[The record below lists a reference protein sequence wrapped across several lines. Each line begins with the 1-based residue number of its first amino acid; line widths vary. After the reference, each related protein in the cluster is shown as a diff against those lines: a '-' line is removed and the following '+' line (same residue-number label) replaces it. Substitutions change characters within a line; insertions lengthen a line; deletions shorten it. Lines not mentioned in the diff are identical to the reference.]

1 MNTSNQ
7 TTAPPRASNN
17 NLALSVVGAL
27 FFMLGFIT
35 CLNDIL
41 IPHLKAIFNLNY
53 TQAMLVQFCFF
64 TAYAGMSIPMSK
76 LVEKMGY
83 KAGIIGGFLIA
94 ALGCILFYPAAAS
107 ASYPIFLG
115 ALFILASGIVLLQ
128 VAGNPYVTLLA
139 PKGKESVMLTLIQAF
154 NSLATTV
161 APPIGAALIFVD
173 ATASQAERISSV
185 QMPYLGLAGFM
196 ILLSVLIGL
205 IKLPDARQIA
215 AAQTESNHDGKTS
228 VWQYKHMVLGTI
240 GIFCYVGAEVA
251 IGSLMVNV
259 LEHTAGLDHDKAA
272 GYLSIYWGGMMVG
285 RFIGAGLMNKI
296 APNKYLAFNASM
308 AVGLLLLAIAANGG
322 AVTQWALLLIGFFN
336 SIMFPTIFSLG
347 TKGLSKFTGAA
358 SGIISTAIVG
368 GALIPVLQGLVI
380 DNVGLM
386 ISYVIPAVCYVYIVF
401 FATQGYKADET
412 SA

>member
-1 MNTSNQ
+1 MNASNQ
-7 TTAPPRASNN
+7 TTAPPRAGNN

-64 TAYAGMSIPMSK
+64 TAYAVMSVPMSK

-94 ALGCILFYPAAAS
+94 ALGCVLFYPAAAS

-215 AAQTESNHDGKTS
+215 AEQTESSHDGKTS

-251 IGSLMVNV
+251 IGSLMVNA
-259 LEHTAGLDHDKAA
+259 LEHTAGLSHDKAA
-272 GYLSIYWGGMMVG
+272 GYLSIYWGGAMVG

-308 AVGLLLLAIAANGG
+308 AVGLLMLAIAAGGG
-322 AVTQWALLLIGFFN
+322 AVTQWSLLLIGFFN

-347 TKGLSKFTGAA
+347 TKGLGKFTGAA

-368 GALIPVLQGLVI
+368 GALVPVLQGFVI
-380 DNVGLM
+380 DHVGLM

-401 FATQGYKADET
+401 FATRGYKADEKP
-412 SA
+412 A

>member
-1 MNTSNQ
+1 MNASNQ
-7 TTAPPRASNN
+7 TTAPPRAGNN

-64 TAYAGMSIPMSK
+64 TAYAVMSIPMSK

-94 ALGCILFYPAAAS
+94 TLGCILFYPAAAS

-115 ALFILASGIVLLQ
+115 ALFILAAGIVLLQ

-139 PKGKESVMLTLIQAF
+139 PKGKESMMLTLIQAF

-272 GYLSIYWGGMMVG
+272 GYLSVYWGGAMVG

-308 AVGLLLLAIAANGG
+308 AVGLLLLAIAAGGG

-347 TKGLSKFTGAA
+347 TKGLGKFTGAA

-368 GALIPVLQGLVI
+368 GALVPVLQGLVI

>member
-1 MNTSNQ
+1 MNASNQ
-7 TTAPPRASNN
+7 TTAPPRAGNN

-64 TAYAGMSIPMSK
+64 TAYAVMSIPMSK

-215 AAQTESNHDGKTS
+215 AEQTESNHDGKTS

-272 GYLSIYWGGMMVG
+272 GYLSIYWGGAMVG

-347 TKGLSKFTGAA
+347 TKGLGKFTGAA

-380 DNVGLM
+380 DNMGLM
-386 ISYVIPAVCYVYIVF
+386 ISYVIPAVCYVYILF
-401 FATQGYKADET
+401 FATQGYKADEA

>member
-1 MNTSNQ
+1 MNASNQ
-7 TTAPPRASNN
+7 TTAPPRAGNN

-64 TAYAGMSIPMSK
+64 TAYAVMSVPMSK

-215 AAQTESNHDGKTS
+215 AEQTESNHDGKTS

-272 GYLSIYWGGMMVG
+272 GYLSIYWGGAMVG

-347 TKGLSKFTGAA
+347 TKGLGKFTGAA

-368 GALIPVLQGLVI
+368 GALVPVLQGLVI

>member
-1 MNTSNQ
+1 MHASIQ
-7 TTAPPRASNN
+7 TASPPRGGN

-64 TAYAGMSIPMSK
+64 TAYAVMSIPMSK

-215 AAQTESNHDGKTS
+215 AEQTESSHDGKTS

-251 IGSLMVNV
+251 IGSLMVNA
-259 LEHTAGLDHDKAA
+259 LEHTAGLSHDKAA
-272 GYLSIYWGGMMVG
+272 GYLSIYWGGAMVG

-308 AVGLLLLAIAANGG
+308 AVGLLMLAIAAGGG
-322 AVTQWALLLIGFFN
+322 AVTQWSLLLIRFFN

-347 TKGLSKFTGAA
+347 TKGLGKFTGAA

-368 GALIPVLQGLVI
+368 GALVPVLQGFVI
-380 DNVGLM
+380 DHVGLM

-401 FATQGYKADET
+401 FATRGYKADEKP
-412 SA
+412 A

>member
-1 MNTSNQ
+1 MHASIQ
-7 TTAPPRASNN
+7 TASPPRGGN

-64 TAYAGMSIPMSK
+64 TAYAVMSIPMSK

-215 AAQTESNHDGKTS
+215 AEQTESSHDGKSS

-251 IGSLMVNV
+251 IGSLMVNA
-259 LEHTAGLDHDKAA
+259 LEHTAGLSHDKAA
-272 GYLSIYWGGMMVG
+272 GYLSVYWGGAMVG

-308 AVGLLLLAIAANGG
+308 AVGLLLRAIAAGGG
-322 AVTQWALLLIGFFN
+322 AVTQWSLLLIGFFN

-347 TKGLSKFTGAA
+347 TKGLGKFTGAA

-368 GALIPVLQGLVI
+368 GALVPVLQGFVI
-380 DNVGLM
+380 DHVGLM

-401 FATQGYKADET
+401 FATRGYKADEKP
-412 SA
+412 A

>member
-1 MNTSNQ
+1 MNASNQ
-7 TTAPPRASNN
+7 TTAPPRAGNN

-64 TAYAGMSIPMSK
+64 TAYAVMSIPMSK

-215 AAQTESNHDGKTS
+215 AEQTESNHDGKTS

-251 IGSLMVNV
+251 IGSLMVNA
-259 LEHTAGLDHDKAA
+259 LEHTAGLSHDKAA
-272 GYLSIYWGGMMVG
+272 GYLSIYWGGAMVG

-308 AVGLLLLAIAANGG
+308 AVGLLMLAIAAGGG
-322 AVTQWALLLIGFFN
+322 AVTQWSLLLIGFFN

-347 TKGLSKFTGAA
+347 TKGLGKFTGAA

-368 GALIPVLQGLVI
+368 GALVPVLQGFVI
-380 DNVGLM
+380 DHVSLM

-401 FATQGYKADET
+401 FATRGYKADEKP
-412 SA
+412 A

>member
-1 MNTSNQ
+1 MHASIQ
-7 TTAPPRASNN
+7 TASPPRSGN

-64 TAYAGMSIPMSK
+64 TAYAVMSVPMSK

-94 ALGCILFYPAAAS
+94 ALGCVLFYPAAAS

-215 AAQTESNHDGKTS
+215 AEQTESSHDGKTS

-251 IGSLMVNV
+251 IGSLMVNA
-259 LEHTAGLDHDKAA
+259 LEHTAGLSHDKAA
-272 GYLSIYWGGMMVG
+272 GYLSIYWGGAMVG

-308 AVGLLLLAIAANGG
+308 AVGLLMLAIAAGGG
-322 AVTQWALLLIGFFN
+322 AVTQWSLLLIGFFN

-347 TKGLSKFTGAA
+347 TKGLGKFTGAA

-368 GALIPVLQGLVI
+368 GALVPVLQGFVI
-380 DNVGLM
+380 DHVGLM

-401 FATQGYKADET
+401 FATRGYKADEKP
-412 SA
+412 A

>member
-1 MNTSNQ
+1 MHASIQ
-7 TTAPPRASNN
+7 TASPPRGGN

-64 TAYAGMSIPMSK
+64 TAYAVMSIPMSK

-215 AAQTESNHDGKTS
+215 AEQTESNHDGKTS

-259 LEHTAGLDHDKAA
+259 LEHTAGLSHDKAA
-272 GYLSIYWGGMMVG
+272 GYLSIYWGGAMVG

-308 AVGLLLLAIAANGG
+308 AVGLLMLAIAAGGG
-322 AVTQWALLLIGFFN
+322 AVTQWSLLLIGFFN

-347 TKGLSKFTGAA
+347 TKGLGKFTGAA

-368 GALIPVLQGLVI
+368 GALVPVLQGFVI
-380 DNVGLM
+380 DHVGLM

-401 FATQGYKADET
+401 FATRGYKADEKP
-412 SA
+412 A

>member
-1 MNTSNQ
+1 MHASIQ
-7 TTAPPRASNN
+7 TASPPRGGN

-64 TAYAGMSIPMSK
+64 TAYAVMSVPMSK

-107 ASYPIFLG
+107 ASYPVFLG

-215 AAQTESNHDGKTS
+215 AEQTESSHDGKTS

-272 GYLSIYWGGMMVG
+272 GYLSIYWGGAMVG

-347 TKGLSKFTGAA
+347 TKGLGKFTGAA

-368 GALIPVLQGLVI
+368 GALVPVLQGFVI
-380 DNVGLM
+380 DHVGLM

-401 FATQGYKADET
+401 FATRGYKADEKP
-412 SA
+412 A

>member
-1 MNTSNQ
+1 MNASNQ
-7 TTAPPRASNN
+7 TTTPPRAGNN

-64 TAYAGMSIPMSK
+64 TAYAVMSIPMSK

-215 AAQTESNHDGKTS
+215 AEQTESNHDGKTS

-259 LEHTAGLDHDKAA
+259 LEHTAGLNHDKAA

>member
-1 MNTSNQ
+1 MNASNQ
-7 TTAPPRASNN
+7 TTAPPRAGNN

-64 TAYAGMSIPMSK
+64 TAYAVMSIPMSK

-173 ATASQAERISSV
+173 ATASQAERIASV

-272 GYLSIYWGGMMVG
+272 GYLSIYWGGAMVG

-308 AVGLLLLAIAANGG
+308 AAGLLLLAIAANGG

-347 TKGLSKFTGAA
+347 TKGLGKFTGAA

-368 GALIPVLQGLVI
+368 GALVPVLQGLVI

-401 FATQGYKADET
+401 FATQGYKADEK

>member
-1 MNTSNQ
+1 MHASIQ
-7 TTAPPRASNN
+7 TASPPRSGN

-64 TAYAGMSIPMSK
+64 TAYAVMSVPMSK

-94 ALGCILFYPAAAS
+94 ALGCVLFYPAAAS

-173 ATASQAERISSV
+173 AAASQAERISSV

-215 AAQTESNHDGKTS
+215 AEQTESNHDGKTS

-251 IGSLMVNV
+251 IGSLMVNA
-259 LEHTAGLDHDKAA
+259 LEHTAGLSHDKAA
-272 GYLSIYWGGMMVG
+272 GYLSIYWGGAMVG

-308 AVGLLLLAIAANGG
+308 AVGLLMLAIAAGGG
-322 AVTQWALLLIGFFN
+322 AVTQWSLLLIGFFN

-347 TKGLSKFTGAA
+347 TKGLGKFTGAA

-368 GALIPVLQGLVI
+368 GALVPVLQGFVI
-380 DNVGLM
+380 DHVGLM

-401 FATQGYKADET
+401 FATRDYKADEKP
-412 SA
+412 A

>member
-1 MNTSNQ
+1 MHASIQ
-7 TTAPPRASNN
+7 TASPPRSGN

-64 TAYAGMSIPMSK
+64 TAYAVMSVPMSK

-94 ALGCILFYPAAAS
+94 ALGCVLFYPAAAS

-115 ALFILASGIVLLQ
+115 ALFILASGIVLLL

-215 AAQTESNHDGKTS
+215 AEQTESSHDGKTS

-251 IGSLMVNV
+251 IGSLMVNA
-259 LEHTAGLDHDKAA
+259 LEHTAGLSHDKAA
-272 GYLSIYWGGMMVG
+272 GYLSIYWGGAMVG

-308 AVGLLLLAIAANGG
+308 AVGLLMLAIAAGGG
-322 AVTQWALLLIGFFN
+322 AVTQWSLLLIGFFN

-347 TKGLSKFTGAA
+347 TKGLGKFTGAA

-368 GALIPVLQGLVI
+368 GALVPVLQGFVI
-380 DNVGLM
+380 DHVGLM

-401 FATQGYKADET
+401 FATRGYKADEKP
-412 SA
+412 A